1 MRVQIA
7 RRDLSHTRESPFSRE
22 SAVVIDL
29 RDQLEISL
37 ISAIPCLMLTGR
49 VDQHQTD
56 LEATIRDSPWNRPH
70 EMLLAT
76 QTVRF
81 RLLLASTA
89 SERLQT
95 LMPDITS
102 PISHRNLHP

>member
-29 RDQLEISL
+29 RDQLDTSL
-37 ISAIPCLMLTGR
+37 ISVTSCLMLTGR
-49 VDQHQTD
+49 VDQRQTD
-56 LEATIRDSPWNRPH
+56 LEAIIRDSPWNRPH

-76 QTVRF
+76 RTVKF
-81 RLLLASTA
+81 RPLLPSTA
-89 SERLQT
+89 FERLQM
-95 LMPDITS
+95 LMPDNTS
-102 PISHRNLHP
+102 PISRRNLHP

>member
-29 RDQLEISL
+29 RDQLEMSL
-37 ISAIPCLMLTGR
+37 ISVVPCLMLTGR
-49 VDQHQTD
+49 ADQHQTD
-56 LEATIRDSPWNRPH
+56 LEAITRDSPWNRPH

-76 QTVRF
+76 RTVKF
-81 RLLLASTA
+81 RPLLASTA

-95 LMPDITS
+95 PMPGITS
-102 PISHRNLHP
+102 PTSYRNLHP